1 MSQDQAALHKHMAKS
16 SFSPAPSWYDPNDTQ
31 AAGVTREEEQGE
43 GKQVRS
49 KILVNKRL
57 IKSLLVLSLAVLD
70 KSLKTRKE
78 K

>member
-1 MSQDQAALHKHMAKS
+1 MAKS
-16 SFSPAPSWYDPNDTQ
+16 SFSPAPSWDDPNDTQ